1 MRRIT
6 IEEGLTLRFPGR
18 DASVGEGVEIA
29 VLAALM
35 ATGVAEIA
43 RVIAPGNVERARA
56 LAEAMDYRL
65 IETGRAP
72 EGVAVLL
79 TPRAAR
85 PALKLIAGAS

>member
-18 DASVGEGVEIA
+18 DASFGEGVEIG

-35 ATGVAEIA
+35 ATGRAEIA
-43 RVIAPGNVERARA
+43 RVIAPGNVEQARA

-65 IETGRAP
+65 IETGRATD
-72 EGVAVLL
+72 GVAVLL

-85 PALKLIAGAS
+85 PALRLVAGGS